1 MEEINF
7 EMDLQAKQF
16 SQVSYCTMTRVLD
29 PLFPHT
35 AAFLSTMDYIF
46 TGIILYVFWYK
57 HC

>member
-46 TGIILYVFWYK
+46 TGIILYVF
-57 HC
+57 